1 MGAGIRWPHESSAEL
16 IYWNLISRWES
27 FLLRN
32 HRINHQ
38 SPFVLLCRIEITTFF
53 FCWWIGRQLWFYAA
67 LVEKY
72 ATAMH
77 NFTNYFKFVFTV
89 VIDAAAADVVATA
102 VINISYKFGHGFP
115 WLDST
120 LLLLT
125 SFFFALLF
133 SSFENWADQNNKTT
147 NRVYSAT
154 YPGIKTR
161 LIRWCASETNA
172 KLKKIKEAKLEAEN

>member
-1 MGAGIRWPHESSAEL
+1 MQSWSIETWFHAGSHFYFEITASIINLLLSFCAEL
-16 IYWNLISRWES
+16 KSQ
-27 FLLRN
+27 
-32 HRINHQ
+32 H
-38 SPFVLLCRIEITTFF
+38 FF